1 MARKLKTFITNIGF
15 LELALAAPSMKAAL
29 EAWGMGH
36 NAFQHGFAKQ
46 TDDPKIVAATMA
58 QPGVVLR
65 RAVGT
70 KGEFTEHSELPK
82 DLWKLEAPKAE
93 PIRPKVK
100 APAKQR
106 AKAKPAADDKKDRA
120 AILSFEK
127 AKQRRDAAR
136 EKEKADAADKREKE
150 RAQIER
156 ALAKAEDALDR
167 ATAHHERSSRQSRRI
182 RKNWTAALPPK
193 RSAGTRSG
201 PSWLRRG
208 NGQRTARWRT
218 ATVTSPMQA
227 SLRYRGF

>member
-15 LELALAAPSMKAAL
+15 FELALAAPSMKAAL

-82 DLWKLEAPKAE
+82 DLWKLEAPNAE
-93 PIRPKVK
+93 PSRPKPK
-100 APAKQR
+100 ARAKQST
-106 AKAKPAADDKKDRA
+106 KAKPGADDKKDRA

-136 EKEKADAADKREKE
+136 EKEQAEANAQREKDQA
-150 RAQIER
+150 RIER
-156 ALAKAEDALDR
+156 ALAKAEDAFNRAKSRHEKIAAAIADDQETLDR
-167 ATAHHERSSRQSRRI
+167 RAAAEKKRWDAEQIKLEDARER
-182 RKNWTAALPPK
+182 A
-193 RSAGTRSG
+193 
-201 PSWLRRG
+201 RRG
-208 NGQRTARWRT
+208 
-218 ATVTSPMQA
+218 
-227 SLRYRGF
+227 

>member
-15 LELALAAPSMKAAL
+15 FELALAAPSMKAAL

-46 TDDPKIVAATMA
+46 TDDSKIVAATMA
-58 QPGVVLR
+58 NPGVVLR

-70 KGEFTEHSELPK
+70 KGEFTEHAELPK

-93 PIRPKVK
+93 PIRAKPKARVK
-100 APAKQR
+100 QPAKP
-106 AKAKPAADDKKDRA
+106 KPAADDKIDRA

-136 EKEKADAADKREKE
+136 EKEQAEANARREKDQA
-150 RAQIER
+150 RIER

-167 ATAHHERSSRQSRRI
+167 AKAHHEKI
-182 RKNWTAALPPK
+182 AAAIAADQETLDR
-193 RSAGTRSG
+193 RSAAEKKRWDAEQTKLEEARERATRG
-201 PSWLRRG
+201 
-208 NGQRTARWRT
+208 
-218 ATVTSPMQA
+218 
-227 SLRYRGF
+227 